1 MKKGDVV
8 LIHFPFTDLKG
19 NKNRPAVVLLETEND
34 VTPPLL
40 VFQKVCI
47 VHYIFCKLFGHQQ
60 QSP

>member
-8 LIHFPFTDLKG
+8 LIQFPFTDLKG

-40 VFQKVCI
+40 VF
-47 VHYIFCKLFGHQQ
+47 
-60 QSP
+60 

>member
-34 VTPPLL
+34 VTVVSAVVGVPKSL
-40 VFQKVCI
+40 QD
-47 VHYIFCKLFGHQQ
+47 
-60 QSP
+60 

>member
-8 LIHFPFTDLKG
+8 LIQFPFTDLKG

-40 VFQKVCI
+40 VFQKVCRI
-47 VHYIFCKLFGHQQ
+47 KFRERLH
-60 QSP
+60 